1 MYVNPHF
8 AERKLPVLHDMIEQV
23 RFGALVLCA
32 DGPLAAHVPFVLHRD
47 EGAFGT
53 LAAHVAR
60 NDPLARHLRERPE
73 ALVMFAAARA
83 YVSPRWY
90 PNGGLPTYNY
100 LAVHAYGRP
109 RVVEERDRV
118 LAHLAE
124 LAAVHERRYRRPW
137 TLADAEQGLVEDL
150 LAHIV
155 AFTIEIAAIQGKR
168 KLSQNRAG
176 EDREGVICGLR
187 ERAAGDEA
195 ACDELVIAEAMG
207 AYRYRSDETQSLVE
221 PPSG

>member
-1 MYVNPHF
+1 VYVNPHF
-8 AERKLPVLHDMIEQV
+8 AERELPVLHDTIEQV

-32 DGPLAAHVPFVLHRD
+32 DGPLAAHIPFVLRRD
-47 EGAFGT
+47 PGPFGT

-60 NDPLARHLRERPE
+60 NDPLARHLRDRPE
-73 ALVMFAAARA
+73 ALVIFAGARA

-100 LAVHAYGRP
+100 IAVHAYGRP
-109 RVVEERDRV
+109 RVIEERAGV
-118 LAHLAE
+118 LAHLGE
-124 LAAVHERRYRRPW
+124 LAAVHERGCARPW
-137 TLADAEQGLVEDL
+137 TLADADQAVLEDL

-155 AFTIEIAAIQGKR
+155 AFTIEIEAIQGKR
-168 KLSQNRAG
+168 KLSQNRAS

-187 ERAAGDEA
+187 ERAAGDDA

>member
-8 AERKLPVLHDMIEQV
+8 AERELPVLHDTIEQV

-32 DGPLAAHVPFVLHRD
+32 DGPLAAHVPFVLHR
-47 EGAFGT
+47 ERGSLGT

-73 ALVMFAAARA
+73 ALVMFGGARA

-100 LAVHAYGRP
+100 IAVHAYGRP
-109 RVVEERDRV
+109 RVIEERDGA

-124 LAAVHERRYRRPW
+124 LAAVHERRYERPW
-137 TLADAEQGLVEDL
+137 TLADADQGLLDDL

-155 AFTIEIAAIQGKR
+155 AFTIEIEAIQGKR
-168 KLSQNRAG
+168 KLSQNRGA
-176 EDREGVICGLR
+176 EDREGVIRGLR
-187 ERAAGDEA
+187 ERACSEGVAP
-195 ACDELVIAEAMG
+195 DELVIAEAMS
-207 AYRYRSDETQSLVE
+207 AYRYASDQAQSLIE
-221 PPSG
+221 PPRG

>member
-8 AERKLPVLHDMIEQV
+8 AERELPVLHDTIERV

-32 DGPLAAHVPFVLHRD
+32 DGPLAAHVPFVLRRD
-47 EGAFGT
+47 QGSLGT

-73 ALVMFAAARA
+73 ALVIFAGVRA

-100 LAVHAYGRP
+100 IAVHAYGRP
-109 RVVEERDRV
+109 RVIDERDGT

-124 LAAVHERRYRRPW
+124 LAAVHERGYERPW
-137 TLADAEQGLVEDL
+137 TLAHADQGLLDDL
-150 LAHIV
+150 IAHIV
-155 AFTIEIAAIQGKR
+155 AFTIEIEAIQGKR
-168 KLSQNRAG
+168 KLSQNRSTA
-176 EDREGVICGLR
+176 DREGVIRGLR
-187 ERAAGDEA
+187 ERASGDEA
-195 ACDELVIAEAMG
+195 APDELVIAEAMS
-207 AYRYRSDETQSLVE
+207 AYRYASDEAQSLVE
-221 PPSG
+221 PPRG